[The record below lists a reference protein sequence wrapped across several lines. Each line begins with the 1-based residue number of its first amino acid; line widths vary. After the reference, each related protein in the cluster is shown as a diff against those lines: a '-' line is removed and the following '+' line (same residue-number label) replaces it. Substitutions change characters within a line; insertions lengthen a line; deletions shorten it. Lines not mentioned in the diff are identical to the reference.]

1 MHTRNL
7 ARYDQLWP
15 GVPAALLAAGLFGAS
30 TPFAKLL
37 LGTVDPWLLAG
48 MFYLSAGIGLA
59 AVRFLRRVLRA
70 PIVGL
75 QLRRAD
81 LPLLAAITLSG
92 AIVGPVLFMYG
103 LAHTSAANGSLL
115 LNLEGIATLGIAWL
129 VLGENVDRRLFA
141 GALAIVAGAA
151 LLSWQGEFAV
161 DLGALLIAG
170 ACLAW
175 AIDNNISRQVSEADP
190 TAIAMIKGLAAG
202 TVNIAIALFGGAEL
216 PDTRILLGA
225 GVVGFLGY
233 GVSLSLFIYAL
244 RHIGTAR
251 TSAYFS
257 SAPFVGAVLAVAFLG
272 EPVTG
277 ALLAAGALMGVG
289 LWLHIAEQ
297 HDHEHRHEALMH
309 EHLHEHDDHH
319 KHDHP
324 VDEEKAPHVHAH
336 EHSPLLH
343 KHPHYPDAHHRHGR
357 ARGTNT
363 RSRTTEMMDF

>member
-7 ARYDQLWP
+7 ARYDHLWP

-59 AVRFLRRVLRA
+59 AVRFLRRVLRV

-92 AIVGPVLFMYG
+92 AVVGPVLFMYG

-115 LNLEGIATLGIAWL
+115 LNLEGIATLGIAWF

-151 LLSWQGEFAV
+151 LLSWQGEFAI

-202 TVNIAIALFGGAEL
+202 TVNIAIALSGGAAL
-216 PDTRILLGA
+216 PGLNTALGA
-225 GVVGFLGY
+225 ALVGFLGY
-233 GVSLSLFIYAL
+233 GASLSLFIYAL
-244 RHIGTAR
+244 RHLGTAR

-257 SAPFVGAVLAVAFLG
+257 SAPFVGALLAIVLLG
-272 EPVTG
+272 EPVTVT
-277 ALLAAGALMGVG
+277 LLAAAALMSVG
-289 LWLHIAEQ
+289 LWFHIAERHE
-297 HDHEHRHEALMH
+297 HDHQHEVLSH
-309 EHLHEHDDHH
+309 EHLHLHDDHH
-319 KHDHP
+319 EHGH
-324 VDEEKAPHVHAH
+324 VADEGSEPHVHVH
-336 EHSPLLH
+336 EHAPLLH

-357 ARGTNT
+357 ARAK
-363 RSRTTEMMDF
+363 EQ